1 LDLPRFT
8 SEFYA
13 FVHFYFPPLIAF
25 RPVLP
30 EKRYNKKY
38 ERIGGYITIMKN
50 LEEKTLTSEK
60 IYKGKII
67 DLQVDKVSLP
77 DGGTSYRE
85 IVKHPGA
92 VAIMAI
98 TNEQKLVLVRQY
110 RKALEKTIYEIP
122 AGKLDIDEEPKICA
136 KRELQE
142 ETGYSANTWK
152 KLVGFYTS
160 PGFADEFI
168 HLYEASQLTLGETSP
183 DEDEFVERVELTWDE
198 CLDKISS
205 GEICDA
211 KTVHAITLWK
221 LK

>member
-1 LDLPRFT
+1 LPRFT
-8 SEFYA
+8 SEFNT
-13 FVHFYFPPLIAF
+13 FVHFYFPPFIAF

-38 ERIGGYITIMKN
+38 ERIGGYITTMKN
-50 LEEKTLTSEK
+50 LEEKTIASEQ

-67 DLQVDKVSLP
+67 DLLVDEVSLP

-98 TNEQKLVLVRQY
+98 TNDQKLVLVRQY

-122 AGKLDIDEEPKICA
+122 AGKLDIGEEPETCA

-142 ETGYSANTWK
+142 ETGYSANIWK

-168 HLYEASQLTLGETSP
+168 HLYEASELSLGEISP
-183 DEDEFVERVELTWDE
+183 DEDEFIERVELTWDE
-198 CLDKISS
+198 CKEKMLT

-211 KTVHAITLWK
+211 KTLYAITRWELG
-221 LK
+221 